1 MFGLG
6 WPVLLDSRTRHE
18 LCRSC
23 GSLTPIAGFEIVQDR
38 TESRAYGRGRPMRR
52 SNILKSE
59 QAMKTTMSA
68 LAAVA
73 LVAATDV
80 RAQETG
86 SSNTVQLPGS
96 KDAKVTLVYQHA
108 LPGILGK
115 SVKGV
120 LVEYGPGGYSPSH
133 THAKS
138 ALIYATVIEGERSA
152 VRSTTGQK
160 EHTAPARTGR
170 NCPETIISSVRT
182 RARQSPPRFSRS
194 LSLTI
199 RTRCSRYPTNSE
211 ASRPWLSS
219 LPSHLSAISSHP
231 VLFSKDIHAEG
242 QG

>member
-1 MFGLG
+1 
-6 WPVLLDSRTRHE
+6 
-18 LCRSC
+18 
-23 GSLTPIAGFEIVQDR
+23 
-38 TESRAYGRGRPMRR
+38 MRR

-59 QAMKTTMSA
+59 KAMKTTMSA
-68 LAAVA
+68 LAVVA

-80 RAQETG
+80 RARETG

-108 LPGILGK
+108 LPGIPGK

-138 ALIYATVIEGERSA
+138 ALIYATVIEGE
-152 VRSTTGQK
+152 VRSKVNDGPERTY
-160 EHTAPARTGR
+160 RTGENWTELPGDHHR
-170 NCPETIISSVRT
+170 VSANGE
-182 RARQSPPRFSRS
+182 RQSPPRFSRS

-199 RTRCSRYPTNSE
+199 RTRCSRYPTKRE